1 MPLDVARLLDPA
13 HTAVLTSECQEGIV
27 GAASRLGALAE
38 AVRAGGM
45 LARIAELLGR
55 ARAVRIPV
63 VHCTVTTRPDRG
75 GASANCPLLA
85 FAATGKGG
93 GLMPGSAE
101 ARLVPALGPADADY
115 VVARLHGVSPFH
127 GSELDAILRNLG
139 VQTVVAT
146 GVSLNVALLGL
157 TIEAVNRG
165 YQVVLP
171 LDATAGAPP
180 AYVEQLVQHTLRLLA
195 TVMTTAAVLSAWQGA
210 GTGAAPR
217 T

>member
-1 MPLDVARLLDPA
+1 MAPDLARLLDPA
-13 HTAVLTSECQEGIV
+13 HTAVLTSECQEGII
-27 GAASRLGALAE
+27 GAASRLGPLAD

-45 LARIAELLGR
+45 VARVAELVEH
-55 ARAVRIPV
+55 ARAARIPV

-75 GASANCPLLA
+75 GTSANCALLA
-85 FAATGKGG
+85 FAASGKGG
-93 GLMPGSAE
+93 GLLPGSPE
-101 ARLVPALGPADADY
+101 ARLLAALGPAEGDY
-115 VVARLHGVSPFH
+115 LLARLHGISPFH
-127 GSELDAILRNLG
+127 GTELDAILRNLG
-139 VQTVVAT
+139 VRTVVAS

-180 AYVEQLVQHTLRLLA
+180 AYVELLVAHTLRLLA
-195 TVMTTAAVLSAWQGA
+195 TVTTTAAVLAAWGRVSAGCL
-210 GTGAAPR
+210 R